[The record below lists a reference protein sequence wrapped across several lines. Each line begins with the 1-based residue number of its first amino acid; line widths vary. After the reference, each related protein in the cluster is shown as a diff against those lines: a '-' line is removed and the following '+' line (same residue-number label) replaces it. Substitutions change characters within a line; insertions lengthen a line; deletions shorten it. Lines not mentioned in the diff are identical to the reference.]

1 MEDNKSFENE
11 LRKLLTEH
19 DKEIIETALETFI
32 CTLINSRL
40 LSTND
45 DMYYE
50 MLEVKDNL
58 IKEKFSG

>member
-1 MEDNKSFENE
+1 MDNNTFENE
-11 LRKLLTEH
+11 LRKLLAEH

-32 CTLINSRL
+32 CELINSRI

-50 MLEVKDNL
+50 MLGVKDNL
-58 IKEKFSG
+58 IKEKFPG